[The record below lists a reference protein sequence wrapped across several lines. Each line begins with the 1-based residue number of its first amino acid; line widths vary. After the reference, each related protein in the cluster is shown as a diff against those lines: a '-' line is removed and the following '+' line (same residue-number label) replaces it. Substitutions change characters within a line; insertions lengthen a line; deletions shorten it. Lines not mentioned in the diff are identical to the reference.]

1 MGYLMWLL
9 QKFFEGFFEAVRN
22 VFFLAF
28 AVTVLALGVVGVI
41 LLFLVFIFF
50 LAPLVIVVRCFD
62 SDDKKNKRHKNNPCI
77 DIEVEEQ
84 NIKNN

>member
-1 MGYLMWLL
+1 MWLL

-50 LAPLVIVVRCFD
+50 LAPLVIVVRCFN
-62 SDDKKNKRHKNNPCI
+62 SDDKKNKKHENNPCI
-77 DIEVEEQ
+77 DIQVEEQ